1 MPRKSL
7 SFPLAFIIEKDE
19 NKMFYYVCG
28 ELAYKDLNTCVIDC
42 AGVGYKLTVSQITSQ
57 ELASSV
63 GKKVK
68 LFTYLAVRE
77 DGMELFGFLSEDER
91 SAFNRLISVS
101 GVGPK
106 VAMSILS
113 VMTADNLAVAIC
125 TEDVK
130 SIAKAPGIGT
140 KTAARIVLELKD
152 KISKDIALPSASS
165 LTKGSTAPTVKGG
178 KNLSEATEALMVLGY
193 DKNTIL
199 NVLKDI
205 DTSIDVGEI
214 IRAALKK
221 LAR

>member
-1 MPRKSL
+1 
-7 SFPLAFIIEKDE
+7 
-19 NKMFYYVCG
+19 MFYYIMG

-42 AGVGYKLTVSQITSQ
+42 SGVGYKLTVSQITS
-57 ELASSV
+57 ESLASYV

-77 DGMELFGFLSEDER
+77 DGIELFGFGTDDER
-91 SAFNRLISVS
+91 VCFNRLTSVS

-113 VMTADNLAVAIC
+113 VLPPETLATAIC
-125 TEDVK
+125 SEDIK
-130 SIAKAPGIGT
+130 SIARAPGIGS

-152 KISKDIALPSASS
+152 KISKDFSVSDFSALGTSS
-165 LTKGSTAPTVKGG
+165 VSKASTARG
-178 KNLSEATEALMVLGY
+178 KNFSEATEALMVLGY

-199 NVLKDI
+199 NVLKDV
-205 DTSIDVGEI
+205 DTNMDVGEI
-214 IRAALKK
+214 IRVALKK